1 MPAFAKLSLTNHGR
15 CITESFK
22 ESLNTIPTDLQIL
35 CQDGKVQ
42 CHKVMLASQCNSQAL
57 FRDIKYNPE
66 ETISISVPDAL
77 KSQVENFIQLLYTG
91 KIQGKTHKE
100 ILQITELTQLFCFK
114 KLNCKIDEPIV
125 AANIGLEEAK
135 IQIELTIEEVEKKK
149 RTTIVPPNINE
160 DILDVGPRR
169 SKRPRKTKHLDDYE
183 TPFKQVPDN
192 VLQPQFIGKYLFHK
206 YTKMIFPDFMWNFF

>member
-1 MPAFAKLSLTNHGR
+1 MPTFAKLSLTNHGR
-15 CITESFK
+15 YITESFK

-114 KLNCKIDEPIV
+114 KLNCKIEDPIV
-125 AANIGLEEAK
+125 PSNNVSEEAK
-135 IQIELTIEEVEKKK
+135 TQLKLTIEEVEKKK
-149 RTTIVPPNINE
+149 RTIVPPTSSINE
-160 DILDVGPRR
+160 DLLDVGPRR

-183 TPFKQVPDN
+183 TPFKQVPDSL
-192 VLQPQFIGKYLFHK
+192 LQPQFIGKYLHT
-206 YTKMIFPDFMWNFF
+206 Y

>member
-1 MPAFAKLSLTNHGR
+1 MPTFAKLSLTNHGR
-15 CITESFK
+15 YITESFK

-114 KLNCKIDEPIV
+114 KLNCKIDEPVV

-183 TPFKQVPDN
+183 TPLKQVPDSL
-192 VLQPQFIGKYLFHK
+192 LQPQFIGKYLHT
-206 YTKMIFPDFMWNFF
+206 Y

>member
-1 MPAFAKLSLTNHGR
+1 MPTFAKLSLTNHGHY
-15 CITESFK
+15 ITESFK

-100 ILQITELTQLFCFK
+100 IL
-114 KLNCKIDEPIV
+114 
-125 AANIGLEEAK
+125 
-135 IQIELTIEEVEKKK
+135 
-149 RTTIVPPNINE
+149 
-160 DILDVGPRR
+160 
-169 SKRPRKTKHLDDYE
+169 
-183 TPFKQVPDN
+183 
-192 VLQPQFIGKYLFHK
+192 
-206 YTKMIFPDFMWNFF
+206 

>member
-1 MPAFAKLSLTNHGR
+1 MPTFAKLSLTNHGPY
-15 CITESFK
+15 ITESFK

-114 KLNCKIDEPIV
+114 KLNCKIEDPIV
-125 AANIGLEEAK
+125 PSNNVSEEAK
-135 IQIELTIEEVEKKK
+135 TQLKLTIEEVEKKK
-149 RTTIVPPNINE
+149 RTIVPPTSSINE
-160 DILDVGPRR
+160 DLLDVGPRR

-183 TPFKQVPDN
+183 TPFKQVPDSL
-192 VLQPQFIGKYLFHK
+192 LQPQFIGKYLHT
-206 YTKMIFPDFMWNFF
+206 Y